1 MDFDP
6 RYFGPQRLTHDDLK
20 YDGSTFGEIRTA
32 LFANSYYLVW
42 GAPDEPPLP
51 VYHVTLGRALAGLW
65 SRGKRWLFQQA
76 SDRTVDSQADLRWGP
91 DERGFRRI
99 LHPNGVCLTG
109 EWQIDAT
116 ADSAYTGCFTPGSR
130 ALIVGR
136 YSVCCTETRR
146 GRPRSLALVG
156 KLFPT
161 TDRNHTERLRTANF
175 IAQEDLGGSR
185 SNDISD
191 VEIRNAPNVSPW
203 WRGAAL
209 PVLLVTGIVLRRS
222 DREFTI
228 RQLYEIA
235 ELGKPAGQPTRSPRF
250 MRLTVD
256 RPEPRDDNPDLD
268 FRDEILGCIYDRGEP
283 TPKRKLIFNIEVSDT
298 ATSFSLANL
307 IVRRRITNWRHIGQ
321 IVFDE
326 AVASYNGDF
335 VLHFHHPPWRNDPDD
350 PKSVVRR
357 VPHRVS

>member
-6 RYFGPQRLTHDDLK
+6 RYFGPQRLTQDDRK
-20 YDGSTFGEIRTA
+20 YEGSTFGEVRTA

-76 SDRTVDSQADLRWGP
+76 SDRSVDSHADLRWGR
-91 DERGFRRI
+91 DRRGFRRI
-99 LHPNGVCLTG
+99 VHPNGVCLTG
-109 EWQIDAT
+109 EWEIDPA
-116 ADSAYTGCFTPGSR
+116 ADSAYTGYFKPGSR

-146 GRPRSLALVG
+146 GRPRSLSLVG

-161 TDRNHTERLRTANF
+161 TDRNHTAKLKTANF

-185 SNDISD
+185 SNDISE

-203 WRGAAL
+203 WRGAAF
-209 PVLLVTGIVLRRS
+209 PVLVVTGIVLRRT
-222 DREFTI
+222 DRETTV

-235 ELGKPAGQPTRSPRF
+235 ELGKPAGQPTQCPQF
-250 MRLTVD
+250 MRLMVD
-256 RPEPRDDNPDLD
+256 PPEVRDNHQDLD
-268 FRDEILGCIYDRGEP
+268 FRDEILGRIYDRGD
-283 TPKRKLIFNIEVSDT
+283 PKPRRKLIFHIEVSDT
-298 ATSFSLANL
+298 ATSWSLANL
-307 IVRRRITNWRHIGQ
+307 IVRRRITDWRRIGQ

-335 VLHFHHPPWRNDPDD
+335 VLHFHHPPWRNDRNDAAT
-350 PKSVVRR
+350 VVRR
-357 VPHRVS
+357 RPGRA